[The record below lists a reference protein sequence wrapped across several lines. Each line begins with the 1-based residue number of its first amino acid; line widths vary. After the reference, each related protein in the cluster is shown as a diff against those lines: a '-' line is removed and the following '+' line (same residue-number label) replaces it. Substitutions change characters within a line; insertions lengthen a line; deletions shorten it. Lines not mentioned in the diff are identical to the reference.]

1 MNTIYDL
8 GDILL
13 FIKISQFKY
22 EALKIVRVE
31 ILRRERKLPRVA
43 QRRHER
49 NRRNG

>member
-1 MNTIYDL
+1 MYTIYDL

-13 FIKISQFKY
+13 FIKIGQFKY

-31 ILRRERKLPRVA
+31 IQWGRGILPRVA

-49 NRRNG
+49 NRRND